1 MKASLCIAVAAA
13 ITASKARGSTAPAQG
28 NSGDVSLFGS
38 NSSNKSGKIS
48 SKAAKNSKP
57 AVSKSAKGD
66 PEAKAAKSAGVHLF
80 AKSGKGELK
89 AKTAKNEGTGF
100 HLFPKSGKSKTH

>member
-13 ITASKARGSTAPAQG
+13 ITALRARGSTAPAQG

-48 SKAAKNSKP
+48 SKAAKNSKST
-57 AVSKSAKGD
+57 VSKSAKGD
-66 PEAKAAKSAGVHLF
+66 PEAKAAKSAGAGCHLSIHTCN
-80 AKSGKGELK
+80 A
-89 AKTAKNEGTGF
+89 TGF
-100 HLFPKSGKSKTH
+100 LALSQSPNYQWNALRWNGVE